1 MPCPMNLTDQIELL
15 NLKETLINL
24 ESTQSSIITKV
35 LTETNLSL
43 SFESI
48 MIYRNLNEL
57 FLYVNTHKNIDPE
70 NFAGIK
76 SKLLNQIDL
85 VMGIS

>member
-1 MPCPMNLTDQIELL
+1 MNLTDQIELL